1 MTHRALTPNLIPL
14 TRASRSA
21 PQASSEIRAPLRP
34 QAPAPSAAL
43 TDLYRT
49 HRAELVRFAR
59 IRIRH
64 ASDAEDL
71 VQDAFLAA
79 ARAYPDREARD
90 LKPLLFTMVRNLS
103 INYLKSGHT
112 RRAKVSEPVEDQAS
126 RLACE
131 ATPSPEGLL
140 ATRQQLALIEAALAS
155 LPERRREALRLHRIE
170 RLSHKQ
176 IAARLGV
183 SKPVIT
189 RALDTMG
196 GLKLVAR
203 HRDETDRR
211 NVLIARTVD
220 GALFVERFGD
230 AVIAQA
236 KELPA

>member
-14 TRASRSA
+14 ARASRPA
-21 PQASSEIRAPLRP
+21 LQAGSEIRAPARP
-34 QAPAPSAAL
+34 QARAPSAAL
-43 TDLYRT
+43 TELYRT

-79 ARAYPDREARD
+79 ARAYPDREAKE

-131 ATPSPEGLL
+131 ATPSPEALM
-140 ATRQQLALIEAALAS
+140 ATRQQLALIEAALAG
-155 LPERRREALRLHRIE
+155 LPERRREALRMHRIE

-183 SKPVIT
+183 SPS
-189 RALDTMG
+189 
-196 GLKLVAR
+196 
-203 HRDETDRR
+203 
-211 NVLIARTVD
+211 TVKSD
-220 GALFVERFGD
+220 I
-230 AVIAQA
+230 VIAVA
-236 KELPA
+236 EMTETLARAERAGGVSR

>member
-1 MTHRALTPNLIPL
+1 MRADEFGIKLVAQAVGGVARTTPPMTHRALTPNLIPL
-14 TRASRSA
+14 TRASRPA

-79 ARAYPDREARD
+79 ARAYPDREAKE

-112 RRAKVSEPVEDQAS
+112 RRARLSEPVEDQAS

-131 ATPSPEGLL
+131 ATPSPEALL
-140 ATRQQLALIEAALAS
+140 ATRQQLALIEAALAG

-183 SKPVIT
+183 SPSTVKSDIVMAVAEMT
-189 RALDTMG
+189 ETLARAERAG
-196 GLKLVAR
+196 GVSC
-203 HRDETDRR
+203 
-211 NVLIARTVD
+211 
-220 GALFVERFGD
+220 
-230 AVIAQA
+230 
-236 KELPA
+236 